1 MFIPSIPELEAKATG
16 LVVKAALV
24 ALSLAAVFAVA
35 YRFKVQ
41 RDQARLQVQQLQLTI
56 EGYRQV
62 AALQQQRLVQ
72 ASAEVARRGEHHAA
86 VLQDLQK
93 DLPATDE
100 EARSWALAAARRL
113 GR

>member
-1 MFIPSIPELEAKATG
+1 MFIPDIPELEAKAGG

-24 ALSLAAVFAVA
+24 CLALVAAFVVA
-35 YRFKVQ
+35 FRFRAQ

-62 AALQQQRLVQ
+62 AAIQQQRLAQ
-72 ASAEVARRGEHHAA
+72 ASAEAARRGEHHAA

-100 EARSWALAAARRL
+100 EARSWALAAAKRL